1 VEAGDDCR
9 ELALVVYAM
18 SAGPVRVWQAL
29 EHAVDSGIR
38 CTLVVDRLDAQNP
51 EMRERLRALRNRHV
65 GTFDVI
71 DFVGEDDNDHLHA
84 KIVVADRRR
93 ALVGS
98 ANLTAHGLLLA
109 DELRASVRS

>member
-1 VEAGDDCR
+1 
-9 ELALVVYAM
+9 
-18 SAGPVRVWQAL
+18 
-29 EHAVDSGIR
+29 
-38 CTLVVDRLDAQNP
+38 
-51 EMRERLRALRNRHV
+51 V

-109 DELRASVRS
+109 DELRATVRS